1 MVCSISKNIIDIFE
15 GKGYYAVSIA
25 LVLLAIFLFVFVV
38 EKRKMTLRNV
48 VLIAVLVSLAVAGR
62 LVFFMLPQFKPCAAI
77 VIIAGIM
84 LGKEAG
90 VLTGMLTA
98 FVSNFFFGQGPWT
111 PWQMVGFGAVGLV
124 AALVFN
130 GNILKTNKTE
140 NKILLSVFGFVVT
153 VVVYGLIV
161 DTGSVFMMLD
171 KPTMAGALSI
181 YGAGVIFNITHG
193 VATAVFLW
201 LLANPLM
208 KKIERVENKYIA

>member
-1 MVCSISKNIIDIFE
+1 MVCYISDNIIKIFE
-15 GKGYYAVSIA
+15 GKGYYAVSIC

-38 EKRKMTLRNV
+38 EKRKMTLRDI

-111 PWQMVGFGAVGLV
+111 P
-124 AALVFN
+124 
-130 GNILKTNKTE
+130 
-140 NKILLSVFGFVVT
+140 
-153 VVVYGLIV
+153 
-161 DTGSVFMMLD
+161 
-171 KPTMAGALSI
+171 
-181 YGAGVIFNITHG
+181 
-193 VATAVFLW
+193 
-201 LLANPLM
+201 
-208 KKIERVENKYIA
+208 